1 MLTVKQIKSAVTI
14 VLQAEEWLE
23 GEWLEGEWLK
33 RVADGKSPKVV
44 LVTFL
49 DLLNMSL
56 WQCTSDLQDLHE
68 KR

>member
-23 GEWLEGEWLK
+23 GEWLE
-33 RVADGKSPKVV
+33 RVVGGKSPKVV